1 MAMKKVVYSAALKD
15 ELWHLVNQVLNDDVD
30 REALRDTAVT
40 CLRMAGLPVPSDT
53 EEDDED

>member
-1 MAMKKVVYSAALKD
+1 MALKKVVYSAALKD

-53 EEDDED
+53 E